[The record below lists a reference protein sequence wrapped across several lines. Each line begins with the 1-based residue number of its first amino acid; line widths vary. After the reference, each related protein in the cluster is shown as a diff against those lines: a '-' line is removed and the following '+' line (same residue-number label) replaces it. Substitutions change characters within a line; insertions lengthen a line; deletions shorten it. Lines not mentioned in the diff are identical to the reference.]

1 MSFDSIVGKWEKRVD
16 EAPVNCFKNPCWS
29 KYFGIYELTEVQS
42 SLFPPDGSFYKIAD
56 KADLMSEFR
65 KLQSDEQPN
74 EIVDTGTSTSLRKVV
89 INVMA
94 FVNTVEIQKFQ
105 IKNCSDFAKC
115 FLNIIKAETKGYNEA
130 RIILDRYDQKSFNA
144 NILELI
150 TQQD

>member
-1 MSFDSIVGKWEKRVD
+1 MSFDSIVGKWEKGVD

-29 KYFGIYELTEVQS
+29 KYFGIYELTEVQP

-89 INVMA
+89 IIDEKELVNV
-94 FVNTVEIQKFQ
+94 VDTQKFQ
-105 IKNCSDFAKC
+105 IK
-115 FLNIIKAETKGYNEA
+115 IKNFSNFSESSSASKRLKQEDTMRPE
-130 RIILDRYDQKSFNA
+130 
-144 NILELI
+144 
-150 TQQD
+150 